1 MSPEAGGVHAIGGS
15 QAKEDLAERI
25 RSILATRN
33 LTLFQV
39 SKQSEGLFGDRSTH
53 FIPHNLYYDLQ
64 NPTFTPSIYQIFALS
79 RISGYRCSD
88 WFLVFGFDAEEIPR
102 LQILLPLS
110 RTTLLDTSL
119 TNSNACVPWFRDRLP
134 SRAASAIAPLTQ
146 LLEYSSPRRVGLLSA
161 PAGNRCRYIK
171 VGQQDALAFPELLP
185 GSIVRVSP
193 EIDESLLPRNT
204 GETSRR
210 IFLVEHGNC
219 FYCCQIRL
227 TARGRF
233 SPVVT
238 YNPYADIEWELES
251 LSALRGTA
259 DLEIRSLVNIQPP
272 PMAPVVAD
280 SWTPKPLV
288 SGPRVSRL
296 LRAARERLRLPLREA
311 STLSRRIAHLLND
324 PTYYV
329 SASSLSDYEV
339 RDSLPRHLPKVFTL
353 CVIYGLSLVVLMAT
367 AGLALEE
374 AGHDPIPDQ
383 FMQKLRSLGSQCSVD
398 EANEPDST
406 GFLGHLLQISGEV
419 PFFLRHSLD
428 SISGLFSPSIQDFF
442 WVGGEQNL
450 LHPYLRNALLVIVNR
465 HKKTPLYSAAK
476 PIWQQPLY
484 LLRKR
489 DGTYLCRCCGVED
502 GILIVRSCSDY
513 FEFSERLRNQQDA
526 DVVGEVVAMARK
538 LA

>member
-1 MSPEAGGVHAIGGS
+1 MHAIGGS
-15 QAKEDLAERI
+15 QAKEDVAERV

-33 LTLFQV
+33 LTLSQV
-39 SKQSEGLFGDRSTH
+39 SKRSRDLYGDRSTY

-64 NPTFTPSIYQIFALS
+64 SPTFTPSIYQIFALS

-88 WFLVFGFDAEEIPR
+88 WFLMFGFDAEEIPR
-102 LQILLPLS
+102 LQILLPLN

-119 TNSNACVPWFRDRLP
+119 TDSNACVPWFRDRLP
-134 SRAASAIAPLTQ
+134 SRVASAIAPLTQ
-146 LLEYSSPRRVGLLSA
+146 LLEYGSPRRVGLLSA
-161 PAGNRCRYIK
+161 PAGDRCRYIK
-171 VGQQDALAFPELLP
+171 VGRQDALAFPALLP

-193 EIDESLLPRNT
+193 KIDGSLLPRNT
-204 GETSRR
+204 GETSEQ
-210 IFLVEHGNC
+210 IFLVEHGNSL
-219 FYCCQIRL
+219 YCCQIRL

-238 YNPYADIEWELES
+238 YNPYADIEWEVES

-296 LRAARERLRLPLREA
+296 LRAARERLGLPLREA
-311 STLSRRIAHLLND
+311 SILSRRIAHLLND
-324 PTYYV
+324 PSYYV

-353 CVIYGLSLVVLMAT
+353 CVIYGLSLVALMAT

-374 AGHDPIPDQ
+374 AGHNPIPDR
-383 FMQKLRSLGSQCSVD
+383 FMHTLRSPGLQGCAG
-398 EANEPDST
+398 EAGEPDNT
-406 GFLGHLLQISGEV
+406 GFLAHLLQISGEV

-442 WVGGEQNL
+442 WVGGEQNP
-450 LHPYLRNALLVIVNR
+450 LHPYLRDALLVIVNR

-484 LLRKR
+484 LLRKQ
-489 DGTYLCRCCGVED
+489 DGAYLCGCCGVED
-502 GILIVRSCSDY
+502 GTLIVRCCSDHL
-513 FEFSERLRNQQDA
+513 EFSERLRNHQEA
-526 DVVGEVVAMARK
+526 DVVGEVAAIARK